1 MASGGGF
8 YHIDIRYRL
17 SAEQLKSFQTKLMQD
32 VRISLSNGSVQHEG
46 IKKKNAS
53 KIQELAKCIN

>member
-1 MASGGGF
+1 
-8 YHIDIRYRL
+8 
-17 SAEQLKSFQTKLMQD
+17 
-32 VRISLSNGSVQHEG
+32 VQHEG